1 MQVYKSFLRI
11 ARAKLSSTIIYFI
24 VFLALTVLMSTTAAS
39 DYSSKF
45 EISSVNICI
54 IDEDHSTASRAL
66 YNYLGSM
73 HTLVTFDSYDRETL
87 QDHLYYQSIDY
98 ILTIPEGFEEGLI
111 SGKKDILLKTTKRQD
126 SVNGYFLDQQVD
138 SYIQDLSLYVT
149 GGSGIEE
156 AVTAVNTALAGSPE
170 VTSVRF
176 EKKSFR
182 GKFCD
187 VLLFPVSPLCDPH
200 DAAGGTYT
208 CAAGIQPEG
217 SGSPPSTAPPLMS
230 TRKNAQIGLGCISY
244 SLIIWTVF
252 VILGILMYH
261 PSRIF
266 SKNGLLCLLNSF
278 VFMLIATSIT
288 LIVSAFSI
296 KGQTSLS
303 MISNTLG
310 IGMSFLCGVFVPQMF
325 LGDKVLSFARF
336 LPVYWYVRITDMFA
350 GFSNEPLSMNTYWMC
365 IGIQLLFFA
374 AIFCVYL
381 AVSRQKKRTSLA

>member
-66 YNYLGSM
+66 YDYLGSM

-149 GGSGIEE
+149 GGSAIEE

-176 EKKSFR
+176 EKKSSGENSAMYYFFQYLPYVILMMLLE
-182 GKFCD
+182 GLTP
-187 VLLFPVSPLCDPH
+187 VLLAFNRKDLGARINCSSLDVH
-200 DAAGGTYT
+200 A
-208 CAAGIQPEG
+208 
-217 SGSPPSTAPPLMS
+217 
-230 TRKNAQIGLGCISY
+230 KNAQIGLGCISY

-288 LIVSAFSI
+288 LIVSALSI

-310 IGMSFLCGVFVPQMF
+310 LGMSFLCGVFVPQMF